1 MIKTKLRNLVTEYS
15 LRNRNGSCTD
25 VYSVTNSQGF
35 IPSTDYFS
43 KEVFSKD
50 LTTYKI
56 VKKGMIAYNPS
67 RINVGSVAVQRVAE
81 EVIVSPLYVVF
92 SVNED
97 ELIPEYLTYFL
108 HSDKGLHQI
117 SSNTSGSVRDS
128 LKFTALQNIEINTYS
143 LEEQKEI
150 IVKFQKFERLIEKQ
164 KALLK
169 KLDDLVKSQF
179 IEMFGDIPQEKFVPL
194 IDVCKIITDGTHQ
207 PPNFCDEG
215 IPFLFVSNLANNEI
229 DYDTEKFISRETY
242 SELIKRTPIELG
254 DILLSTVGSYGHPAV
269 VTDDREF
276 CFQRHIAYLKP
287 KSDLIESRY
296 LYGALLSPIGQEQ
309 IERGVKG
316 IAQKTLNLSEI
327 RKIRIPAVSLER
339 QRLYSAFYQQTDKS
353 KVLNLI
359 HFFSINPYRRV
370 VKSGKICYNKAHKEV
385 V

>member
-1 MIKTKLRNLVTEYS
+1 MRQNRKLREIAIIAAGQGAPQGEDNYCVDGTPFIKAGNLIELINGKAETEVQKVNEQVA
-15 LRNRNGSCTD
+15 RNHKLKKYPQGTVLFAKSGMSCMKGY
-25 VYSVTNSQGF
+25 VYQL
-35 IPSTDYFS
+35 
-43 KEVFSKD
+43 K
-50 LTTYKI
+50 
-56 VKKGMIAYNPS
+56 NPC
-67 RINVGSVAVQRVAE
+67 
-81 EVIVSPLYVVF
+81 YVV
-92 SVNED
+92 SH
-97 ELIPEYLTYFL
+97 LACIIPKAIKGEYLKYYFEFHKPNSL
-108 HSDKGLHQI
+108 VKDEAYPSISLLDIGELSISYGSEAEQEEIVRNLDKINRIINKRRL
-117 SSNTSGSVRDS
+117 
-128 LKFTALQNIEINTYS
+128 EI
-143 LEEQKEI
+143 QKI
-150 IVKFQKFERLIEKQ
+150 
-164 KALLK
+164 
-169 KLDDLVKSQF
+169 DDLVKSQF

-353 KVLNLI
+353 KNV
-359 HFFSINPYRRV
+359 YEM
-370 VKSGKICYNKAHKEV
+370 EV
-385 V
+385 AA